1 MKSKNSYPFVDDSI
15 NIQKRLSYVDLKNGA
30 HLIGIIKTIR
40 CYSNFYIIETITE
53 SYYKF
58 NGPRAMIGISGQ
70 LPEISLIPAT
80 NNMTLYLTMG
90 GRYPYITASEK
101 LSKDWKSN
109 VIVDGNSIE
118 EIKPDDLF
126 ELLLDSAD

>member
-1 MKSKNSYPFVDDSI
+1 MKSKNSYTFVDDSI
-15 NIQKRLSYVDLKNGA
+15 NIQKRLSSLDLKNGA
-30 HLIGIIKTIR
+30 RLIGIIKTIR
-40 CYSNFYIIETITE
+40 CYPSFYIIETITE

-58 NGPRAMIGISGQ
+58 NGPRAMMGISGQ
-70 LPEISLIPAT
+70 LPEITSIPTAT
-80 NNMTLYLTMG
+80 RITLYLTMG

-101 LSKDWKSN
+101 PSKDWKSN

>member
-1 MKSKNSYPFVDDSI
+1 
-15 NIQKRLSYVDLKNGA
+15 
-30 HLIGIIKTIR
+30 
-40 CYSNFYIIETITE
+40 
-53 SYYKF
+53 
-58 NGPRAMIGISGQ
+58 MIGISGQ